1 MAERKT
7 EMRYP
12 GGDPENG
19 PAEMHY
25 VDTGLPA
32 WEEDFAKVEG
42 TAAGILMLMEQ
53 HQISIADIIDAVIER
68 DHIIGVGLITVRDQ
82 LMKIVDKHLK

>member
-1 MAERKT
+1 MVERK
-7 EMRYP
+7 
-12 GGDPENG
+12 
-19 PAEMHY
+19 
-25 VDTGLPA
+25 
-32 WEEDFAKVEG
+32 AKVEG